1 MSTNTVVSLETMAKL
16 RAARPVVTV
25 PSYEAVQMV
34 VKAIKM
40 LSAGSSP
47 ERDVNGVQYWRVAL
61 ADVVAVVNNPVMSAK
76 LAGTCCRVCQ
86 LPMKRENDGFKVA
99 WSQAQLDILTELFL
113 K

>member
-1 MSTNTVVSLETMAKL
+1 MSTNTVIPLEVMAKL

-34 VKAIKM
+34 VKALKM

-61 ADVVAVVNNPVMSAK
+61 ADVVSLVNHPVMTAK
-76 LAGTCCRVCQ
+76 LVGSCCRACQ

-99 WSQAQLDILTELFL
+99 WSQAQLDILSEMF

>member
-1 MSTNTVVSLETMAKL
+1 MSANSVVSLEVMAKL

-25 PSYEAVQMV
+25 PSHEAVGMV

-40 LSAGSSP
+40 LSATIAP
-47 ERDVNGVQYWRVAL
+47 ERDVNGVKYWRVAL
-61 ADVVAVVNNPVMSAK
+61 VANPVMTPK
-76 LAGTCCRVCQ
+76 LAGTCCRACQ

-99 WSQAQLDILTELFL
+99 WSQAQLDILSDLFL